1 MKNLRVYTDEIFAVA
16 SQEESVK
23 RSFFLGLSTIP
34 YIGWS
39 VGTAIGALLGNI
51 LPARIMSA
59 LALAIYGMFI
69 AIVVPEMKKAK
80 PVILAVVLAFGF
92 SSMFYYIPLLKKVSS
107 GLSIS
112 ICAIAA
118 ALICAVLFPVSEE
131 ESNSDKSSSLD
142 KESENDKEVAANE

>member
-1 MKNLRVYTDEIFAVA
+1 MTDEIFAVA

-39 VGTAIGALLGNI
+39 MGTVIGAILGNV
-51 LPARIMSA
+51 LPESVMSA

-92 SSMFYYIPLLKKVSS
+92 SAMFYYIPILKQVSR

-118 ALICAVLFPVSEE
+118 ALICAVLFPVSDEVGNHDK
-131 ESNSDKSSSLD
+131 STNSDNESEKD
-142 KESENDKEVAANE
+142 KEAVTYE